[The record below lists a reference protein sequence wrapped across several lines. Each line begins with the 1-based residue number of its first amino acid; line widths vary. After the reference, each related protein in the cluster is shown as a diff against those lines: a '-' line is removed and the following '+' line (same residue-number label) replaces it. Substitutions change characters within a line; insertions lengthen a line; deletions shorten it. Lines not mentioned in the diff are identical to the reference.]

1 MMRTYTQKLSV
12 ELLEDL
18 NSELAV
24 SRFKRPNLSRSML
37 VRELLSEAITHRREL
52 RQEQQPEQQPEQQ
65 QESDSQSGAIQL
77 LRLTLEHMLKEQE
90 QNHS

>member
-37 VRELLSEAITHRREL
+37 VRELLSEAIEHRREL

-65 QESDSQSGAIQL
+65 TQPDSQSKAIKL
-77 LRLTLEHMLKEQE
+77 LKLTLEHMLKEQE